1 MSALDEADFGSDT
14 DDDDYVPEGA
24 GEGHE
29 ASEEEHSGEEE
40 NNEDAVAKIVKGKRK
55 KKAKKVVNGRKNMF
69 SDDSEKVDWVKE
81 LEDERKELNEE
92 KKKQKAED
100 LFAAFKK
107 DTSSVKNTSSSKT
120 TTISSL
126 FDSSSKEQ
134 TEEHP
139 KKESMNTTSRLA
151 SLFDDP
157 PNKYPDS
164 REKSTIA
171 QSSVSKPKSLLSGL
185 FDEEPESVSTTAT
198 SEEKSENSINSEDE
212 KKSDKIEIKKVFD
225 FAGEMVT
232 VSKEVAA
239 DSSEAK
245 KYLKS
250 QEESNKSAPA
260 PSAGAKRP
268 GGLAGIVGSIG
279 KKQKMGV
286 LDKSKLD
293 WNSFV
298 SREGISEELKT
309 HNKGKDGYVEKQ
321 MFLER
326 ADLRQFEIEKSI
338 RDKNRK
344 SLMK

>member
-24 GEGHE
+24 GEGHD
-29 ASEEEHSGEEE
+29 ASEEEHSGDEE
-40 NNEDAVAKIVKGKRK
+40 NTEDTAKTVVKGKK
-55 KKAKKVVNGRKNMF
+55 KKKTKKVVNGRKNMF
-69 SDDSEKVDWVKE
+69 SDDSEKVDWEKE
-81 LEDERKELNEE
+81 LEEERKELNEE
-92 KKKQKAED
+92 KKKQKADD

-107 DTSSVKNTSSSKT
+107 DTSSVKATSSFKSSS
-120 TTISSL
+120 ISSL
-126 FDSSSKEQ
+126 FDSCSKKQ
-134 TEEHP
+134 TEEQP
-139 KKESMNTTSRLA
+139 KKETKNSNNRLA

-157 PNKYPDS
+157 PKIS
-164 REKSTIA
+164 HESCEKSA
-171 QSSVSKPKSLLSGL
+171 MENSSVTKPKSLLSGL
-185 FDEEPESVSTTAT
+185 FDEEPASLSSVSD
-198 SEEKSENSINSEDE
+198 SKSEITTNPDDE

-250 QEESNKSAPA
+250 QEESSKTAPV
-260 PSAGAKRP
+260 PTAGTKRP

-298 SREGISEELKT
+298 SEEDISEELKT
-309 HNKGKDGYVEKQ
+309 HNKGKDG
-321 MFLER
+321 
-326 ADLRQFEIEKSI
+326 
-338 RDKNRK
+338 
-344 SLMK
+344 

>member
-24 GEGHE
+24 GEGHD
-29 ASEEEHSGEEE
+29 ASEEEHSGDEE
-40 NNEDAVAKIVKGKRK
+40 NTEDTAKTVVKGKK
-55 KKAKKVVNGRKNMF
+55 KKKTKKVVNGRKNMF
-69 SDDSEKVDWVKE
+69 SDDSEKVDWEKE
-81 LEDERKELNEE
+81 LEEERKELNEE
-92 KKKQKAED
+92 KKKQKADD

-107 DTSSVKNTSSSKT
+107 DTSSVKATSSFKSSS
-120 TTISSL
+120 ISSL
-126 FDSSSKEQ
+126 FDSSSKKQ
-134 TEEHP
+134 TEEQP
-139 KKESMNTTSRLA
+139 KKETKNSNNRLA

-157 PNKYPDS
+157 PKIS
-164 REKSTIA
+164 HESSEKSA
-171 QSSVSKPKSLLSGL
+171 MENSSSVTKPKSLLSGL
-185 FDEEPESVSTTAT
+185 FDEEPASLSSVSD
-198 SEEKSENSINSEDE
+198 SKSEITTNPDDE

-250 QEESNKSAPA
+250 QEESSKTAPV
-260 PSAGAKRP
+260 PTAGTKRP

-298 SREGISEELKT
+298 SEEDISEELKT
-309 HNKGKDGYVEKQ
+309 HNKGKDG
-321 MFLER
+321 
-326 ADLRQFEIEKSI
+326 
-338 RDKNRK
+338 
-344 SLMK
+344 

>member
-24 GEGHE
+24 GEGHD
-29 ASEEEHSGEEE
+29 ASEEEHSGDEE
-40 NNEDAVAKIVKGKRK
+40 NTEDTAKTVVKGKK
-55 KKAKKVVNGRKNMF
+55 KKKTKKVVNGRKNMF
-69 SDDSEKVDWVKE
+69 SDDSEKVDWEKE
-81 LEDERKELNEE
+81 LEEERKELNEE
-92 KKKQKAED
+92 KKKQKADD

-107 DTSSVKNTSSSKT
+107 DTSSVKATSSFKSSS
-120 TTISSL
+120 ISSL
-126 FDSSSKEQ
+126 FDSSSKKQ
-134 TEEHP
+134 TEEQP
-139 KKESMNTTSRLA
+139 KKETKNSNNRLA

-157 PNKYPDS
+157 PKIS
-164 REKSTIA
+164 HESCEKSA
-171 QSSVSKPKSLLSGL
+171 MENSSVTKPKSLLSGL
-185 FDEEPESVSTTAT
+185 FDEEPASLSSVSD
-198 SEEKSENSINSEDE
+198 SKSEITTNPDDE

-250 QEESNKSAPA
+250 QEESSKTAPV
-260 PSAGAKRP
+260 PTAGTKRP

-298 SREGISEELKT
+298 SEEDISEELKT
-309 HNKGKDGYVEKQ
+309 HNKGKDG
-321 MFLER
+321 
-326 ADLRQFEIEKSI
+326 
-338 RDKNRK
+338 
-344 SLMK
+344 

>member
-24 GEGHE
+24 GEGHD
-29 ASEEEHSGEEE
+29 ASEEEHSGDEE
-40 NNEDAVAKIVKGKRK
+40 NTEDTAKTVVKGKK
-55 KKAKKVVNGRKNMF
+55 KKKTKKVVNGRKNMF
-69 SDDSEKVDWVKE
+69 SDDSEKVDWEKE
-81 LEDERKELNEE
+81 LEEERKELNEE
-92 KKKQKAED
+92 KKKQKADD

-107 DTSSVKNTSSSKT
+107 DTSSVKATSSFKSSS
-120 TTISSL
+120 ISSL
-126 FDSSSKEQ
+126 FDSSSKKQ
-134 TEEHP
+134 TEEQP
-139 KKESMNTTSRLA
+139 KKETKNSNNRLA

-157 PNKYPDS
+157 PKIS
-164 REKSTIA
+164 HESSEKSA
-171 QSSVSKPKSLLSGL
+171 MENSSVVTKPKSLLSGL
-185 FDEEPESVSTTAT
+185 FDEEPASLSSVSD
-198 SEEKSENSINSEDE
+198 SKSEITTNPDDE

-250 QEESNKSAPA
+250 QEESSKTAPV
-260 PSAGAKRP
+260 PTAGTKRP

-298 SREGISEELKT
+298 SEEDISEELKT
-309 HNKGKDGYVEKQ
+309 HNKGKDG
-321 MFLER
+321 
-326 ADLRQFEIEKSI
+326 
-338 RDKNRK
+338 
-344 SLMK
+344 

>member
-1 MSALDEADFGSDT
+1 MFSFSCFNITRYYFQIITGRMSALDEADFGSDT

-24 GEGHE
+24 GEGHD
-29 ASEEEHSGEEE
+29 ASEEEHSGDEE
-40 NNEDAVAKIVKGKRK
+40 NTEDTAKTVKGKRK
-55 KKAKKVVNGRKNMF
+55 KKTKKVVNGRKNMF
-69 SDDSEKVDWVKE
+69 SDDSEKVDWEKE
-81 LEDERKELNEE
+81 LEEERKELNEE
-92 KKKQKAED
+92 KKKQKADD

-107 DTSSVKNTSSSKT
+107 DTSSVKATTSNKSSS
-120 TTISSL
+120 ISSL
-126 FDSSSKEQ
+126 FDSTSSKKQ
-134 TEEHP
+134 TEEQP
-139 KKESMNTTSRLA
+139 KKETKSLNNRLA

-157 PNKYPDS
+157 PKIS
-164 REKSTIA
+164 HESSEKSA
-171 QSSVSKPKSLLSGL
+171 MENSSSVTKPKSLLSGL
-185 FDEEPESVSTTAT
+185 FDEEPASLSSVSD
-198 SEEKSENSINSEDE
+198 SKSEITSNPDNE

-250 QEESNKSAPA
+250 QEESSKTAPL
-260 PSAGAKRP
+260 PTAGTKRP

-298 SREGISEELKT
+298 SEEGISEELKT
-309 HNKGKDGYVEKQ
+309 HNKGKDG
-321 MFLER
+321 
-326 ADLRQFEIEKSI
+326 
-338 RDKNRK
+338 
-344 SLMK
+344 

>member
-24 GEGHE
+24 GEGHD

-40 NNEDAVAKIVKGKRK
+40 NTEDAAKTVKGKK
-55 KKAKKVVNGRKNMF
+55 KKKTKKVVNGRKNMF
-69 SDDSEKVDWVKE
+69 SDDSEKVDWEKE
-81 LEDERKELNEE
+81 LEEERKELNEE
-92 KKKQKAED
+92 KKKQKGED

-107 DTSSVKNTSSSKT
+107 DTSSVTATKSTKNSS
-120 TTISSL
+120 ISSL
-126 FDSSSKEQ
+126 FDVSTKKQ
-134 TEEHP
+134 TEESS
-139 KKESMNTTSRLA
+139 KIETKNSSNRLA

-157 PNKYPDS
+157 PK
-164 REKSTIA
+164 KSQHSNET
-171 QSSVSKPKSLLSGL
+171 SGTDKSNTKPKSLLSGL
-185 FDEEPESVSTTAT
+185 FDEEPVSAAT
-198 SEEKSENSINSEDE
+198 EDKSEISKDFNDE

-250 QEESNKSAPA
+250 QEEDSKTTPVS
-260 PSAGAKRP
+260 STGTKRP

-298 SREGISEELKT
+298 SQEGISEELKT
-309 HNKGKDGYVEKQ
+309 HNKGKEGYVEKQ

>member
-24 GEGHE
+24 GEGHD

-40 NNEDAVAKIVKGKRK
+40 NTEDAVKTVKGKK
-55 KKAKKVVNGRKNMF
+55 KKKTTKKLVNGRKNMF
-69 SDDSEKVDWVKE
+69 SDDSEKVDWEKE
-81 LEDERKELNEE
+81 LEEERKELNEE

-107 DTSSVKNTSSSKT
+107 DTSSSVKATPSNKNSS
-120 TTISSL
+120 ISSL
-126 FDSSSKEQ
+126 FDSSTKKQ
-134 TEEHP
+134 TEEP
-139 KKESMNTTSRLA
+139 SKNETKNSSSRLA

-157 PNKYPDS
+157 PKNS
-164 REKSTIA
+164 QNSGEQSAINST
-171 QSSVSKPKSLLSGL
+171 VGVTKPKSLLSGL
-185 FDEEPESVSTTAT
+185 FDEDSISASPATENKSVEAKKQDDVT
-198 SEEKSENSINSEDE
+198 
-212 KKSDKIEIKKVFD
+212 KSDKIEIKKVFD

-239 DSSEAK
+239 DSTEAK

-250 QEESNKSAPA
+250 QEENTKSAPVPTA
-260 PSAGAKRP
+260 AATKRP

-298 SREGISEELKT
+298 TEEGISEELKT
-309 HNKGKDGYVEKQ
+309 HNKGKDG
-321 MFLER
+321 
-326 ADLRQFEIEKSI
+326 
-338 RDKNRK
+338 
-344 SLMK
+344 

>member
-40 NNEDAVAKIVKGKRK
+40 NAEDAAKTVKGKRK
-55 KKAKKVVNGRKNMF
+55 KKTKKVVNGRKNMF
-69 SDDSEKVDWVKE
+69 SDDSEKVDWEKE

-107 DTSSVKNTSSSKT
+107 DTSSVKATSSSKT
-120 TTISSL
+120 TSISSL
-126 FDSSSKEQ
+126 FDSSSKEL
-134 TEEHP
+134 TEGYP
-139 KKESMNTTSRLA
+139 KKESVNATNRLA
-151 SLFDDP
+151 SLFDNP
-157 PNKYPDS
+157 PTKSQDS
-164 REKSTIA
+164 IDKSSRS
-171 QSSVSKPKSLLSGL
+171 SSVSKPKSLLSGL
-185 FDEEPESVSTTAT
+185 FDEEPVSLPTTAT
-198 SEEKSENSINSEDE
+198 SEEKSETSKNSGDE

-250 QEESNKSAPA
+250 QEESNKTAPA
-260 PSAGAKRP
+260 PATGAKRP

-298 SREGISEELKT
+298 TDEGISEELKT
-309 HNKGKDGYVEKQ
+309 HNKGKDG
-321 MFLER
+321 
-326 ADLRQFEIEKSI
+326 
-338 RDKNRK
+338 
-344 SLMK
+344 